1 MQRRFIKKDLTK
13 GNIVKNLLVVSV
25 PTMFGFFAQTLY
37 DFIDMIWIGRISA
50 QAVAGVTI
58 FSTIFWISDIFSEI
72 IGVSAVSLISQ
83 SYGSGHTDKTKE
95 IMEQSIFFKLLVS
108 AVMAIILTILL
119 KPLSYFF
126 SDDNLVIKHILDYGI
141 IRSLFLPFMFA
152 SFSVNTAMR
161 CTGDARHP
169 MIIMTFT
176 SILNIILDPIL
187 MFETIPGTSIPGFG
201 WGIQGAAIATV
212 FSTFVAFSA
221 GLLILLSG
229 KSYVQISVKGLFRLS
244 KENAKKLSIIGLPTG
259 LEMFFRQGSQFLL
272 LKIVSL
278 YGTPAL
284 AVFGIGM
291 RLSNLVFLPLL
302 GLSMGGS
309 TVAGQNLGANQVERT
324 HKTALWAAFLGS
336 IVTGII
342 VAIII
347 CFPEHIIKLFI
358 NHNEVIEIGKNMI
371 YIIAPSFIAVALSMG
386 LNTVFSGSGFNLPF
400 LVSGVVSRWLFQI
413 PYSFLIVYI
422 LSLPVHYIWIG
433 FLLAELIEL
442 IVMVIYY
449 KKGKWKYNRV

>member
-1 MQRRFIKKDLTK
+1 
-13 GNIVKNLLVVSV
+13 
-25 PTMFGFFAQTLY
+25 
-37 DFIDMIWIGRISA
+37 
-50 QAVAGVTI
+50 
-58 FSTIFWISDIFSEI
+58 
-72 IGVSAVSLISQ
+72 
-83 SYGSGHTDKTKE
+83 
-95 IMEQSIFFKLLVS
+95 
-108 AVMAIILTILL
+108 
-119 KPLSYFF
+119 
-126 SDDNLVIKHILDYGI
+126 
-141 IRSLFLPFMFA
+141 
-152 SFSVNTAMR
+152 
-161 CTGDARHP
+161 
-169 MIIMTFT
+169 
-176 SILNIILDPIL
+176 
-187 MFETIPGTSIPGFG
+187 
-201 WGIQGAAIATV
+201 
-212 FSTFVAFSA
+212 
-221 GLLILLSG
+221 
-229 KSYVQISVKGLFRLS
+229 LS